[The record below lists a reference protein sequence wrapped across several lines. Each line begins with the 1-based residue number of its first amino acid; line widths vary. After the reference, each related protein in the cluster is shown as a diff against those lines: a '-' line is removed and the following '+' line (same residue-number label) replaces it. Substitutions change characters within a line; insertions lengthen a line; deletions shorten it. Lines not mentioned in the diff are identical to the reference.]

1 MTRYFFGEAEVRSI
15 PIIGKVLLWG
25 VILVAGLDLI
35 FGNTNKPLL
44 PDFLGNVLTQGI
56 DAVLIGVAVLLLIF
70 L

>member
-1 MTRYFFGEAEVRSI
+1 MTRI
-15 PIIGKVLLWG
+15 PLFGKVLLWG

-35 FGNTNKPLL
+35 FGNTCKPLL
-44 PDFLGNVLTQGI
+44 PAWLGNMLTQGI